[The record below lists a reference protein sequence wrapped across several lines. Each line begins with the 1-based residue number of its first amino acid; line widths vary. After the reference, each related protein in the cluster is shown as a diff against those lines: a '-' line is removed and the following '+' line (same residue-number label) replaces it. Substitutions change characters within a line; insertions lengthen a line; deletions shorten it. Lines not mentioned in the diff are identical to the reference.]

1 MRRRGSAGLQ
11 RVRAGTVGG
20 SSDVYTL
27 TGRPFKA
34 SELDDVW
41 AYFEASIPSLIDRL
55 SSPNRPIGLIDRSSF
70 LTVLVHYVSA
80 ALVRGDDYDDRSKA
94 FMAHLSG
101 QFPNNTN
108 INRTIDFDLFIVGY
122 FGAAG
127 FSV

>member
-70 LTVLVHYVSA
+70 LTVLVPYVSA

-94 FMAHLSG
+94 FMALL
-101 QFPNNTN
+101 
-108 INRTIDFDLFIVGY
+108 INDLGWSLMAVAPADARISSHFLQQWR
-122 FGAAG
+122 
-127 FSV
+127 